1 MLTIMRS
8 TLVTFRLVHYV
19 MIVSRRFPIILP
31 PLSMLETEG
40 TILTSALLPLSTAAQ
55 AAQQG
60 AEIWPT
66 PIEKFDTVDAVAA
79 AQGNPK
85 LIARSRG

>member
-1 MLTIMRS
+1 MLTIMRL

-19 MIVSRRFPIILP
+19 MIVSRRFPITLR

-40 TILTSALLPLSTAAQ
+40 TILTSALLPLFTAAL
-55 AAQQG
+55 QG

-66 PIEKFDTVDAVAA
+66 PNEKFDTVDAVAA
-79 AQGNPK
+79 ARGNPK

>member
-1 MLTIMRS
+1 MLTILRL

-19 MIVSRRFPIILP
+19 MIVSRRFPIILR
-31 PLSMLETEG
+31 PLSMLENEG
-40 TILTSALLPLSTAAQ
+40 TILTSALLPVFTAAL
-55 AAQQG
+55 QG

>member
-1 MLTIMRS
+1 MLTIMRL
-8 TLVTFRLVHYV
+8 TLVAFRLAHYV
-19 MIVSRRFPIILP
+19 MIVSRRFPIILRS
-31 PLSMLETEG
+31 LSMLENEG
-40 TILTSALLPLSTAAQ
+40 TILTSALLPLST

>member
-1 MLTIMRS
+1 
-8 TLVTFRLVHYV
+8 
-19 MIVSRRFPIILP
+19 
-31 PLSMLETEG
+31 MLENEG
-40 TILTSALLPLSTAAQ
+40 TILTSALLPLST

-85 LIARSRG
+85 LIASGLG